1 MDFLLLRLL
10 LVGLANGGA
19 QEQVPC
25 PQEGGEPGR
34 RPGKGG
40 LGLFHCTRAPQG
52 LEGLQRGGAQCTLAE
67 LLWKEVA

>member
-10 LVGLANGGA
+10 LVGSANGGS

-25 PQEGGEPGR
+25 PQES
-34 RPGKGG
+34 GG

-52 LEGLQRGGAQCTLAE
+52 LEGLRTGGAQCTLAE
-67 LLWKEVA
+67 FVWNEVA